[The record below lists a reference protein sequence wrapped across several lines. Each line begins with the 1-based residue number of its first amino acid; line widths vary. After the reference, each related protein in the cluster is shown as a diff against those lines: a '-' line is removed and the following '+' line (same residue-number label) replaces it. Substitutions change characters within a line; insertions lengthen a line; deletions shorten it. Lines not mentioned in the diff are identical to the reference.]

1 MPRLAL
7 LNMVIGFVIIFL
19 SASLG
24 TFIVDIMT
32 ELFISAPQLT
42 NSWQQTL
49 LRSAHGH
56 VTLLGFTHI
65 LFGLTLPY
73 SQLSTRLKFWQTVGI
88 AAGTVAMGP
97 LLLLKSYTPP
107 TSDTDLL
114 SLLIGLMLS
123 LFLFALIFHAF
134 GIFVRM
140 KKTPSL

>member
-7 LNMVIGFVIIFL
+7 LNMVIGFVVVFL

-24 TFIVDIMT
+24 TFIVDTMT

-49 LRSAHGH
+49 LSSAHGH
-56 VTLLGFTHI
+56 VALFGFTHI

-73 SQLSTRLKFWQTVGI
+73 SQLSVRLKVWQTVGI
-88 AAGTVAMGP
+88 TAGTVAMGP
-97 LLLLKSYTPP
+97 LLLLKSYIPP
-107 TSDTDLL
+107 TSDIDLL
-114 SLLIGLMLS
+114 SLLIGLLLS

-140 KKTPSL
+140 KRTPSS